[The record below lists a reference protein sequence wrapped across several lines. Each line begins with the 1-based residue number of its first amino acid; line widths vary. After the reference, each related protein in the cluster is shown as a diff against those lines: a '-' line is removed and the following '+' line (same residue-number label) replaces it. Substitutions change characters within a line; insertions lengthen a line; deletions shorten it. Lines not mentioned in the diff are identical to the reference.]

1 MEICAKD
8 LRPPVPTEKA
18 AWFSASSKDFGMYC
32 DLMKECWRRGP
43 ADRPPCAPPHH
54 HATCAS
60 LESAGCGAVL
70 RRFRSGSARSILG

>member
-43 ADRPPCAPPHH
+43 ADRPPCASPHH

-60 LESAGCGAVL
+60 LLLLRVLGAVQV
-70 RRFRSGSARSILG
+70 